1 MSNGNGTTRNPFNKY
16 DEVDLRNHR
25 EMFTRAV
32 ESAEG
37 KAAFREILLG
47 SPFGIELC
55 SKEFGAKIIHRETDT
70 RPIVAVLI
78 PTHKKPE
85 NETGSALDR
94 MLAYSKDFCHVVM
107 RPLIASSVVHWVR
120 NQLVANLYASN
131 IPFDYVLF
139 MDDDMVPPPD
149 ALKVLLDRK
158 VDVVGAICTVRQ
170 DPPLP
175 NARFMSEKTFQF
187 QTADIDQ
194 PGFWHVG
201 AIGTG
206 FILLSKKVL
215 DAVGEYT
222 LTQAYWKK
230 FHGMSEERAIEV
242 EKAERERHEKDNNKF
257 WFEFLKHPSGQG
269 EMGEDMSFC
278 FKARECGFEIYGDS
292 TINVGHIGSYAYSLQ
307 DYWQYRDQAVAEGK
321 VIALGKPQSTEIPEY
336 KSDTKI
342 SLLVP
347 TRGRP
352 ENVMRLIESIHS
364 TALCRPEIIIR
375 YDSDDHTSR
384 KLTEL
389 LKEYT
394 SAIPD
399 WDYSITVIGG
409 PRKTM
414 TSYWNDCAKEA
425 TGDILMFAA
434 DDICFR
440 TKGWDSL
447 VRRTFDEHP
456 DKMIFVHGDD
466 GHWGNQFGTHG
477 FLHRKWVD
485 TLGYVL
491 PPYFSSDFGDT
502 WVNEVADSIGRRV
515 FLPIFIEHMHPLWG
529 KAKTDKTYEERL
541 ARGAQD
547 NVKELYISLANK
559 RKEDAYKLR
568 TVVNGV
574 PPPPRQAM
582 QLEGSPVG

>member
-1 MSNGNGTTRNPFNKY
+1 LSNGNGAIPQPSNNPY
-16 DEVDLRNHR
+16 DQEEIQKHR
-25 EMFTRAV
+25 KAISRAIT
-32 ESAEG
+32 SPEG
-37 KAAFREILLG
+37 QMVFRDALLG
-47 SPFGIELC
+47 SEFGIELC
-55 SKEFGAKIIHRETDT
+55 RREFGAKIIHRDTDT

-85 NETGSALDR
+85 NETGSALDK

-120 NQLVANLYASN
+120 NQLLANLYASN

-139 MDDDMVPPPD
+139 MDDDMVPPPE
-149 ALKVLLDRK
+149 AIQILLERK

-175 NARFMSEKTFQF
+175 NARYMSEKTFQF

-194 PGFWHVG
+194 PGFWNVG
-201 AIGTG
+201 AVGTG
-206 FILLSKKVL
+206 FMLIAKKVL
-215 DAVGEYT
+215 DVVGEYT

-230 FHGMSEERAIEV
+230 FHGMSDERAIEV
-242 EKAERERHEKDNNKF
+242 EKAERERCAKDNNQF
-257 WFEFLKHPSGQG
+257 WFEFLKHPSGCG

-292 TINVGHIGSYAYSLQ
+292 TFQVGHIGSYAFGLQ
-307 DYWQYRDQAVAEGK
+307 DYWHYREQALAEGK
-321 VIALGKPQSTEIPEY
+321 VIPVGPPQSVTIPEY

-342 SLLVP
+342 SILVP

-352 ENVMRLIESIHS
+352 DNIVRLLKSLHDTSHVMPEV
-364 TALCRPEIIIR
+364 LCRI
-375 YDSDDHTSR
+375 DGDDDASR
-384 KLTEL
+384 
-389 LKEYT
+389 
-394 SAIPD
+394 SALDQLIDAGEPIS
-399 WDYSITVIGG
+399 YLNG

-414 TSYWNDCAKEA
+414 TAYWNEIGANCFDVM
-425 TGDILMFAA
+425 MFAA

-502 WVNEVADSIGRRV
+502 WINDIANSLGRRV
-515 FLPIFIEHMHPLWG
+515 FLPILTEHMHPLWG
-529 KAKTDKTYEERL
+529 KAKLDQTYQERME
-541 ARGAQD
+541 RGEKD
-547 NVKELYISLANK
+547 GVRELYVSLAHK
-559 RKEDAYKLR
+559 RKEDAEKMKAAILAEQMV
-568 TVVNGV
+568 TVG
-574 PPPPRQAM
+574 
-582 QLEGSPVG
+582 